1 MRFIVVSSS
10 RKHKKRKNKKSPRS
24 EKDVRS
30 VRQRRRAK
38 RVLGFQLMS
47 VIHEVDETVEMDD
60 ASFCSSSISMETEGS
75 IRWLSG
81 LKIALFIIWFGR
93 KFSILFLGTSKQR
106 LLFLFLGGGGRGW

>member
-38 RVLGFQLMS
+38 RVLGFQLMP
-47 VIHEVDETVEMDD
+47 VIHEVDETMEMDD
-60 ASFCSSSISMETEGS
+60 ATSCSSSIFMETEGS
-75 IRWLSG
+75 VRWQSG
-81 LKIALFIIWFGR
+81 SKLTLFINMVRFGR
-93 KFSILFLGTSKQR
+93 KSSILFFGT
-106 LLFLFLGGGGRGW
+106 

>member
-38 RVLGFQLMS
+38 RVLCFQLMA
-47 VIHEVDETVEMDD
+47 VIHQVDETMEMDD
-60 ASFCSSSISMETEGS
+60 ASSCSSSVSMETEGS
-75 IRWLSG
+75 VRWHCDFKL
-81 LKIALFIIWFGR
+81 ALFIIWFGR
-93 KFSILFLGTSKQR
+93 KSSILFLGTSNMFCCWGAM
-106 LLFLFLGGGGRGW
+106 LE